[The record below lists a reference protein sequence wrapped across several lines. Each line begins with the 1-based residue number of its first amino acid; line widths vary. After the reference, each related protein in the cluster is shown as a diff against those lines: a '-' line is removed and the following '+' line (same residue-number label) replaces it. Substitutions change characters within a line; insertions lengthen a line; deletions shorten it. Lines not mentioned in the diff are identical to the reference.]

1 SDRPASSSDTSCW
14 LNTASCSCAGRIS
27 SRRRRTGSS
36 EMTLRSL
43 SASCRRASASS
54 TASSTQAITP
64 CELSRALMRNST
76 WLSPVS
82 NVGILA
88 AAALSAIPAVRDQI
102 EVVLVGSRLHVQV
115 GVAPGI
121 QRHLFLEVRPLP
133 TGDSLR
139 RCVERRQ
146 SLLAARQTA
155 DVEAKLLDRLVE
167 RIDLRAGR
175 LDPRFA
181 DLREIA
187 RRHEARQQP
196 DDYHDDQQLQQRE
209 SASCRRICRLLH
221 PTPHVDPAFGGNA

>member
-139 RCVERRQ
+139 RCVER
-146 SLLAARQTA
+146 
-155 DVEAKLLDRLVE
+155 
-167 RIDLRAGR
+167 IDLRAGR

-221 PTPHVDPAFGGNA
+221 PTPHVDPAFGGNAPCHVTPCSGGYPQAASRWVANVE